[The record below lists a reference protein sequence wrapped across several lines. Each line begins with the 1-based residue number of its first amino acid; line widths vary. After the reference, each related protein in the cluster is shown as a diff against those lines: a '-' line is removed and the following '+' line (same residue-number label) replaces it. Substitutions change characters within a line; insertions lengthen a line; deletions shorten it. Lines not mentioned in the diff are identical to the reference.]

1 MTLVMTWFTNVKRG
15 GEAGGRFLV
24 PQHETAGLTPIF
36 TAPDPDPSLPAAT
49 HFQTTIKK
57 PAGKGG
63 FFKRQG

>member
-15 GEAGGRFLV
+15 VGPAVDFWYSSMR
-24 PQHETAGLTPIF
+24 PPASP
-36 TAPDPDPSLPAAT
+36 PSSLPPAALKQAQPCN
-49 HFQTTIKK
+49 FQTAIKK